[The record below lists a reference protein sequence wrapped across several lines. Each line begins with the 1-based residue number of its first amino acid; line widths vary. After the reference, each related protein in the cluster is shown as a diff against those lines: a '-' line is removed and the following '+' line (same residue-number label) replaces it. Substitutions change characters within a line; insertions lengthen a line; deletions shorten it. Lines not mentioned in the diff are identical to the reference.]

1 MEILLLIS
9 SVVIGAAIASFSGI
23 SQNNMWFKWVLA
35 FSGAYLFGV
44 TISHILP
51 EAFQDGMSHTVA
63 ASILGGFL
71 VQYFLDFFSGGIEHG
86 HFHAHGK
93 RLPIGLLLGLFIH
106 SFIEG
111 IPASVD
117 HHHHHQDSILWAIFI
132 HKIPISIVLFILLKQ
147 LLASRRSLILILSL
161 FALTGPL
168 GFLLGDTLLFFQD
181 NSKELMG
188 FTAGIF
194 LHVSTTIIFE
204 SEEQHTL
211 NIKKMIA
218 VILGF
223 IIAYSSTLF

>member
-1 MEILLLIS
+1 MEILLLIG
-9 SVVIGAAIASFSGI
+9 SVAAGGLLASLSKI
-23 SQNNMWFKWVLA
+23 DQNSVLFKWMLA

-51 EAFQDGMSHTVA
+51 GAFHQGMSNTVA

-71 VQYFLDFFSGGIEHG
+71 VQYFLDFLSGGIEHG
-86 HFHAHGK
+86 HFHAHGNK
-93 RLPIGLLLGLFIH
+93 LPFGLLLGLFIH

-117 HHHHHQDSILWAIFI
+117 HHHHHQDSILWAIII
-132 HKIPISIVLFILLKQ
+132 HKIPISMVLFILLKKLQ
-147 LLASRRSLILILSL
+147 VSKTILWGTMAV

-168 GFLLGDTLLFFQD
+168 GFWFGDTSPFFA
-181 NSKELMG
+181 NHAEELMG
-188 FTAGIF
+188 FTGGIF

-204 SEEQHTL
+204 SEKQHAL

-218 VILGF
+218 VLLGF
-223 IIAYSSTLF
+223 VLAYASVLV

>member
-1 MEILLLIS
+1 MEVILLML
-9 SVVIGAAIASFSGI
+9 SVLIGAALASFSGI

-51 EAFQDGMSHTVA
+51 EAFQDGMSHAVA
-63 ASILGGFL
+63 AAILGGFL

-86 HFHAHGK
+86 HFHSQGNK
-93 RLPIGLLLGLFIH
+93 LPIGLLLGLFIH

-111 IPASVD
+111 IPASVG
-117 HHHHHQDSILWAIFI
+117 HHHDQNNILWAIFI
-132 HKIPISIVLFILLKQ
+132 HKIPISIVLFILLKE
-147 LLASRRSLILILSL
+147 LGTSTKSLVVILAF

-168 GFLLGDTLLFFQD
+168 GFMLGDSISFFQD
-181 NSKELMG
+181 SSKELMG

-204 SEEQHTL
+204 SDKQHNL
-211 NIKKMIA
+211 NIKKMVA

-223 IIAYSSTLF
+223 VIAYLSTLF